1 MKIFGKNVFE
11 IFEIFKPISME
22 YFVEKL
28 KASFGPENGPE
39 NIGRGPFIQRQIL
52 VCLENYF

>member
-1 MKIFGKNVFE
+1 MKIFFKNV
-11 IFEIFKPISME
+11 FEIFKPISME